1 MMKKVKGKTNDLPLT
16 GIRVTDFG
24 QMWAGP
30 HLSQWLAVMGAEVIK
45 VETRLRLDFMRQIGI
60 PPGFERDNFNAG
72 TAFASLNY
80 GKKSITLNMN
90 QPKAVELARNL
101 IKISDVVTENYGGP
115 ILERW
120 GLGYEA
126 LRKIRPDIIYYAGSG
141 YGRSGPHRSRPSY
154 AEIVEAYDGST
165 YLNGYPGGGPATVGV
180 SPWTDATQAMHGA
193 FAIMAALYHR
203 DGTGEGQYI
212 DAAMIEG
219 SSNFLGEMVMAYTTN
234 GATGERLGN
243 RDKFMVPHGCYRCKG
258 NDEWVAIAVDGQV
271 EWEAFVAAIGS
282 PAWAQREEFHDEE
295 SRRRNQDEVDRLV
308 EEWTRQR
315 GQYEVMEQLQK
326 AGVAAGASLNI
337 KDLVS
342 DPQLKAR
349 RFFVDVEHPVIGR
362 MTLAGLPWRP
372 AGRQK
377 GNYSYPPLLGE
388 HNDYVFGELLGLT
401 GEEIDRLKEEKVIY

>member
-1 MMKKVKGKTNDLPLT
+1 MSNLPLA
-16 GIRVTDFG
+16 GIRILDFG

-30 HLSQWLAVMGAEVIK
+30 HLTQWLAVMGAEVIK
-45 VETRLRLDFMRQIGI
+45 VETLLRLDFMRMIGI
-60 PPGFERDNFNAG
+60 PPGLDRGNFNAG

-90 QPKAVELARNL
+90 ESRAIELAKKI
-101 IKISDVVTENYGGP
+101 IKISDVVTENFGGA

-120 GLGYEA
+120 GLSYEE
-126 LRKIRPDIIYYAGSG
+126 LKKIKPDIIYYAGSG

-165 YLNGYPGGGPATVGV
+165 YLNGYPGGEPATVGV

-203 DGTGEGQYI
+203 DRTGEGQYI

-219 SSNFLGEMVMAYTTN
+219 SANFLGEMVIGYTMN
-234 GATGERLGN
+234 GALGERMGN
-243 RDKFMVPHGCYRCKG
+243 RDKSAAPHGCYRCQG
-258 NDEWVAIAVDGQV
+258 NDEWVAIAVGSQA
-271 EWEAFVAAIGS
+271 EWQAFVNAIGN
-282 PAWAQREEFHDEE
+282 PDWAKRAEFSNEANRLH
-295 SRRRNQDEVDRLV
+295 NQDELDKLV
-308 EEWTRQR
+308 EDWTRQHH
-315 GQYEVMEQLQK
+315 QYEVMELLQK

-349 RFFVDVEHPVIGR
+349 EFFVDIEHPVIGNI
-362 MTLAGLPWRP
+362 TLAGLPWKP
-372 AGRQK
+372 EGKQK
-377 GNYSYPPLLGE
+377 GNYSCPPLLGE
-388 HNDYVFGELLGLT
+388 HNDYVFGDLLGLT
-401 GEEIDRLKEEKVIY
+401 SEEIARLKEEKVIY

>member
-1 MMKKVKGKTNDLPLT
+1 MSGLPLE
-16 GIRVTDFG
+16 GIRIIDFG

-45 VETRLRLDFMRQIGI
+45 VETHLRIDFMRQIGI
-60 PPGFERDNFNAG
+60 PPGFARDNFNAG

-90 QPKAVELARNL
+90 QPKALELARNL
-101 IKISDVVTENYGGP
+101 IKISDAVTENFGGP

-120 GLGYEA
+120 GLGYEE
-126 LRKIRPDIIYYAGSG
+126 LKKIKPDIIYYAGSG

-165 YLNGYPGGGPATVGV
+165 YLNGYPGDEPATVGV

-203 DGTGEGQYI
+203 NRTGEGQYI

-219 SSNFLGEMVMAYTTN
+219 SSNFLGEMVMAYTMN
-234 GATGERLGN
+234 GSLGERLGN
-243 RDKFMVPHGCYRCKG
+243 QDKFMAPHGCYRCKG
-258 NDEWVAIAVDGQV
+258 NDEWVAIAVDGQA
-271 EWEAFVAAIGS
+271 EWEAFVKAIGS
-282 PAWAQREEFHDEE
+282 PGWAEKEEFNNEFN
-295 SRRRNQDEVDRLV
+295 RRQNQDELDRLV
-308 EEWTRQR
+308 EEWTRER
-315 GQYEVMEQLQK
+315 HQYEVMELLQK

-349 RFFVDVEHPVIGR
+349 RFFVEIEHPVIGR

-372 AGRQK
+372 DGRQK
-377 GNYSYPPLLGE
+377 GNYSSPPLLGE

-401 GEEIDRLKEEKVIY
+401 NEEIVKLIEEKVIY

>member
-1 MMKKVKGKTNDLPLT
+1 MQSLPLA
-16 GIRVTDFG
+16 GIRIMDFG

-45 VETRLRLDFMRQIGI
+45 VETHLRIDFMRQIGI

-90 QPKAVELARNL
+90 QPKALGLAKNI
-101 IKISDVVTENYGGP
+101 IKISDAVTENFGGP

-120 GLGYEA
+120 GLGYET
-126 LRKIRPDIIYYAGSG
+126 LRKIKPDIIYYAGSG

-203 DGTGEGQYI
+203 GRTGEGQYI

-219 SSNFLGEMVMAYTTN
+219 SANFLSEVVMGYAMN
-234 GATGERLGN
+234 GALGERMGN
-243 RDKFMVPHGCYRCKG
+243 RDKVMAPHGCYRCKG
-258 NDEWVAIAVDGQV
+258 NDEWVAIAVGSQA
-271 EWEAFVAAIGS
+271 EWEAFVKVIGS
-282 PAWAQREEFHDEE
+282 PEWAGKKEFQDELG
-295 SRRRNQDEVDRLV
+295 RWQNQDELDRLV
-308 EEWTRQR
+308 EEWTRKHH
-315 GQYEVMEQLQK
+315 QYEVMELLQK
-326 AGVAAGASLNI
+326 DGVAAGASLNI

-349 RFFVDVEHPVIGR
+349 QFFVDIEHPILGNI
-362 MTLAGLPWRP
+362 TLAGLPWKP
-372 AGRQK
+372 EGRQK
-377 GNYSYPPLLGE
+377 GNYSSPPLLGE

-401 GEEIDRLKEEKVIY
+401 VEEIARLKEEKVIY